1 MVSKLKLEAK
11 QAESGPLDLLPFVGR
26 FRSMVWNSGCLQALN
41 MEINSHVP
49 DVLNIRG
56 TSLRMGSLAASATRL
71 KNVLAT
77 SIGVWDIRSSR
88 PFPVPIL
95 SLGGAM
101 S

>member
-1 MVSKLKLEAK
+1 MEFRLPPGPQYGNQFPRPGRIEH
-11 QAESGPLDLLPFVGR
+11 SGHFPENGQFSSISYQTEIWLPF
-26 FRSMVWNSGCLQALN
+26 
-41 MEINSHVP
+41 
-49 DVLNIRG
+49 
-56 TSLRMGSLAASATRL
+56 SLL